1 MGCSSCSNNESGAPA
16 GCKSNGNCGTYGCNK
31 LDVFDWLSGLEPKI
45 GGKAFDVIEVR
56 FKDDRKGFYRAS
68 NNLEVYVGDVVAVE
82 AANGYDVGIV
92 SLTGEL
98 TRFQMRKKKVK
109 DNHETKKILRKATD
123 EDIKKWQEGRKLE
136 WDYMLNSRKIA
147 IELGLTMK
155 ISNVEMQGD
164 LSKATFYYT
173 AEGRVDFRE
182 LIKRFAA
189 KFKVKVDMRQIGTRQ
204 EAGKVGGIGSCGREL
219 CCSTWLTDFRSVST
233 GSARYQQLSLNP
245 AKLAGQCGKLKCCL
259 NFELDQYIDAV
270 KDFPSNNT
278 KLKTA
283 KGIAYHFKT
292 DIFKRIMYFVYG
304 GDKVTPP
311 VGLTL
316 ENVWKVIE
324 MNKKG
329 ETPESLFDFELE
341 LVVEEKPEYLNVVG
355 QDSLTRFDQKKRR
368 KKKRKP
374 RGGGNRSNN
383 QNGKRPSGNTNKKP
397 SNNKKK
403 GQGNSN
409 SNNKSGGNSKRS
421 NNQNKKQSNRRN
433 SNKKRPSNTNKGQQ
447 NQKKS
452 SENQRNQKQKPN
464 SNNKQ

>member
-1 MGCSSCSNNESGAPA
+1 MGCTSCSSGDSGTPG

-31 LDVFDWLSGLEPKI
+31 LEVFDWLSGLEPKI
-45 GGKAFDVIEVR
+45 GGKIFDIVEVR
-56 FKDDRKGFYRAS
+56 FKDDRKGFYRFS
-68 NNLEVYVGDVVAVE
+68 SKLDLYVGDVVVVE
-82 AANGYDVGIV
+82 AAAGYDVGIV

-98 TRFQMRKKKVK
+98 TRFQMRKKKAK
-109 DNHETKKILRKATD
+109 DTHDVKKILRKATD
-123 EDIKKWQEGRKLE
+123 EDITKWQEGRKLE

-147 IELGLTMK
+147 IDLGLTMK

-182 LIKRFAA
+182 LIKRFAS

-270 KDFPSNNT
+270 KDFPSSNT
-278 KLKTA
+278 KLKTG

-304 GDKVTPP
+304 GDKITAPI
-311 VGLTL
+311 GLTL
-316 ENVWKVIE
+316 ENVWEVIE

-341 LVVEEKPEYLNVVG
+341 LEVEEKQEYLNVVG
-355 QDSLTRFDQKKRR
+355 QDSLTRFDQKKKR

-374 RGGGNRSNN
+374 RGRSNRSNN
-383 QNGKRPSGNTNKKP
+383 
-397 SNNKKK
+397 SNN
-403 GQGNSN
+403 N
-409 SNNKSGGNSKRS
+409 RS
-421 NNQNKKQSNRRN
+421 RN
-433 SNKKRPSNTNKGQQ
+433 SNKKPNTNQNNKNTKGQGNKNPNSKTGGNK
-447 NQKKS
+447 NQ
-452 SENQRNQKQKPN
+452 
-464 SNNKQ
+464 SNNKNRPKNSNKRQQKTNKNQPNKKTNPNNKN

>member
-1 MGCSSCSNNESGAPA
+1 MGCSSCSNNNSGAPE

-31 LDVFDWLSGLEPKI
+31 LDVFDWLSGLEPKL
-45 GGKAFDVIEVR
+45 GGKIFDIVEVR
-56 FKDDRKGFYRAS
+56 FKDDRKGFYRVS
-68 NNLEVYVGDVVAVE
+68 NKLEVYVGDVVAVE
-82 AANGYDVGIV
+82 VASGYDVGIV

-109 DNHETKKILRKATD
+109 DTHEVKRILRKATD
-123 EDIKKWQEGRKLE
+123 EDIKKWQEGRKME
-136 WDYMLNSRKIA
+136 WELMLNSRKIA

-189 KFKVKVDMRQIGTRQ
+189 KFKIKVDMRQIGTRQ

-278 KLKTA
+278 KLKTG

-292 DIFKRIMYFVYG
+292 DIFKRVMYFVYG

-311 VGLTL
+311 VALAL
-316 ENVWKVIE
+316 ENVWEIIE

-341 LVVEEKPEYLNVVG
+341 LEIEEKPEYLNVVG
-355 QDSLTRFDQKKRR
+355 QDSLTRFDQKKNKR
-368 KKKRKP
+368 KKRKP
-374 RGGGNRSNN
+374 RARNRSKNQNNNRSNN
-383 QNGKRPSGNTNKKP
+383 SKNRN
-397 SNNKKK
+397 
-403 GQGNSN
+403 N
-409 SNNKSGGNSKRS
+409 SNNSKNR
-421 NNQNKKQSNRRN
+421 NQN
-433 SNKKRPSNTNKGQQ
+433 
-447 NQKKS
+447 
-452 SENQRNQKQKPN
+452 N
-464 SNNKQ
+464 SNNTKSKNNNSNNSKKQNPKSTNRKNTPKKNSPNTSRGKKNFRKKSANNSTKPKTNSDK